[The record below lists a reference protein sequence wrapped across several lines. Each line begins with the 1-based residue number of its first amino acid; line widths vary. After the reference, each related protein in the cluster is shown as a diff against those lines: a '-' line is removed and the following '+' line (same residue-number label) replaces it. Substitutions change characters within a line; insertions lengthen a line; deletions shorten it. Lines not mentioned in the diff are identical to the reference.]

1 MPEEQKGVQDLY
13 FPNRNYRENAQFP
26 NIMEAVED
34 LDFRLAVSKFDK
46 LKPEERKAY
55 IITSSVLKNF
65 LEPRKINFNLLFQT
79 GAELY
84 KNIGELGF
92 YFQALLD
99 KNSADNEEVRKYAD
113 LLMQLSIA
121 GVLKIQEES
130 KGYPEKPINGMVWL
144 DGACIDVWNDFL
156 ANYFDIMK
164 DYKNYYNSRLIQSRI
179 VFAIKRHYSYE
190 IARSTYNMGLANSKI
205 GEMETALKCFQAV
218 VDDFQEILDQP
229 LEYFIENMEAVHEL
243 YYLGESLEKY
253 IDLEGHSDETL
264 REQYRKVKE
273 LENILKTKLNI

>member
-1 MPEEQKGVQDLY
+1 MPGEQKGIQDLY
-13 FPNRNYRENAQFP
+13 FPNRSYRENTQFP
-26 NIMEAVED
+26 SIMAAVED
-34 LDFRLAVSKFDK
+34 LDFKQAVSEFDK
-46 LKPEERKAY
+46 LLPEERKAY
-55 IITSSVLKNF
+55 ILMSSVLKNF
-65 LEPRKINFNLLFQT
+65 LEPRKINFSLLFQT
-79 GAELY
+79 GAEIY
-84 KNIGELGF
+84 RNIGELGF
-92 YFQALLD
+92 YFQAILD

-121 GVLKIQEES
+121 GVMKIQEES

-156 ANYFDIMK
+156 ANYFDIIK

-190 IARSTYNMGLANSKI
+190 IARSTFNMGLANSKI
-205 GEMETALKCFQAV
+205 GEMETALKCYQAV

-229 LEYFIENMEAVHEL
+229 LEYFAENMEAVHEL
-243 YYLGESLEKY
+243 YYLGEALEKY

-264 REQYRKVKE
+264 RDQYRKVKE
-273 LENILKTKLNI
+273 LENMIKVKMNI

>member
-1 MPEEQKGVQDLY
+1 MPGEQKGIQDLY
-13 FPNRNYRENAQFP
+13 FPNRSYRENTQFP
-26 NIMEAVED
+26 SIMAAVED
-34 LDFRLAVSKFDK
+34 LDFKQAVSEFDK
-46 LKPEERKAY
+46 LLPEERKAY
-55 IITSSVLKNF
+55 ILMSSVLKNF

-79 GAELY
+79 GAEIY
-84 KNIGELGF
+84 RNIGELGF
-92 YFQALLD
+92 YFQAILD

-121 GVLKIQEES
+121 GVMKIQEES

-156 ANYFDIMK
+156 ANYFDIIK

-190 IARSTYNMGLANSKI
+190 IARSTFNMGLANSKI
-205 GEMETALKCFQAV
+205 GEMETALKCYQAV

-229 LEYFIENMEAVHEL
+229 LEYFAENMEAVHEL
-243 YYLGESLEKY
+243 YYLGEALEKY
-253 IDLEGHSDETL
+253 IDLEGQSDETL
-264 REQYRKVKE
+264 RDQYRKVKE
-273 LENILKTKLNI
+273 LENMIKVKMNI

>member
-1 MPEEQKGVQDLY
+1 MPGEQKGIQDLY
-13 FPNRNYRENAQFP
+13 FPNRSYKENAQFP
-26 NIMEAVED
+26 NIMAAVEN
-34 LDFRLAVSKFDK
+34 LDFKQAVSEFDK
-46 LKPEERKAY
+46 LRPEERKAY
-55 IITSSVLKNF
+55 IIMSSVLKNF
-65 LEPRKINFNLLFQT
+65 LDPRKINFNLLFQT

-92 YFQALLD
+92 YFQAILD
-99 KNSADNEEVRKYAD
+99 KKNADNEDVRKYAD

-121 GVLKIQEES
+121 GVMKIQEES
-130 KGYPEKPINGMVWL
+130 KGYPVKPINGMVWL

-156 ANYFDIMK
+156 ANYFDIIK

-205 GEMETALKCFQAV
+205 GEMETALKCYQAV

-229 LEYFIENMEAVHEL
+229 LEYFAENMEAVHEL
-243 YYLGESLEKY
+243 YYLGEALEKY

-264 REQYRKVKE
+264 REQYKKVKE
-273 LENILKTKLNI
+273 MENMLKSKMNI

>member
-1 MPEEQKGVQDLY
+1 MPGEQKGIQDLY
-13 FPNRNYRENAQFP
+13 FPNRSYRENTQFP
-26 NIMEAVED
+26 SIMAAVED
-34 LDFRLAVSKFDK
+34 LDFKQAVSEFDK
-46 LKPEERKAY
+46 LIPSERKSY
-55 IITSSVLKNF
+55 IIMSSVLKNF

-92 YFQALLD
+92 YFQAILD
-99 KNSADNEEVRKYAD
+99 KNSADNEDVRKYAD

-121 GVLKIQEES
+121 GVMKVQEES
-130 KGYPEKPINGMVWL
+130 NGYPEKPINGMVWL

-156 ANYFDIMK
+156 ANYFDIIR

-179 VFAIKRHYSYE
+179 VFSIKRHYSYE

-205 GEMETALKCFQAV
+205 GEMETALKCYQAV

-229 LEYFIENMEAVHEL
+229 LEYFAENMEAVHEL
-243 YYLGESLEKY
+243 YYLGEALEKY

-264 REQYRKVKE
+264 RNQYRKVKE
-273 LENILKTKLNI
+273 LENMIKAKMNI

>member
-1 MPEEQKGVQDLY
+1 MPGEQKGIQDLY
-13 FPNRNYRENAQFP
+13 FPNRSYRENTQFP
-26 NIMEAVED
+26 SIMAAVED
-34 LDFRLAVSKFDK
+34 LDFKQAVSEFDK
-46 LKPEERKAY
+46 LLPEERKAY
-55 IITSSVLKNF
+55 ILMSSVLKNF

-79 GAELY
+79 GAEIY
-84 KNIGELGF
+84 RNIGELGF
-92 YFQALLD
+92 YFQAILD

-121 GVLKIQEES
+121 GVMKIQEES

-156 ANYFDIMK
+156 ANYFDIIK

-190 IARSTYNMGLANSKI
+190 IARSTFNMGLANSKI
-205 GEMETALKCFQAV
+205 GEMETALKCYQAV

-229 LEYFIENMEAVHEL
+229 LEYFAENMEAVHEL
-243 YYLGESLEKY
+243 YYLGEALEKY

-264 REQYRKVKE
+264 RDQYRKVKE
-273 LENILKTKLNI
+273 LENMIKVKMNI

>member
-1 MPEEQKGVQDLY
+1 MPGEQKGIQDLY
-13 FPNRNYRENAQFP
+13 FPNRSYRENTQFP
-26 NIMEAVED
+26 SIMAAVEN
-34 LDFRLAVSKFDK
+34 LDFKQAVSEFDK
-46 LKPEERKAY
+46 LLPEERKAY
-55 IITSSVLKNF
+55 ILMSSVLKNF
-65 LEPRKINFNLLFQT
+65 LEPRKINFSLLFQT
-79 GAELY
+79 GAEIY
-84 KNIGELGF
+84 RNIGELGF
-92 YFQALLD
+92 YFQAILD

-121 GVLKIQEES
+121 GVMKIQEES

-156 ANYFDIMK
+156 ANYFDIIK

-190 IARSTYNMGLANSKI
+190 IARSTFNMGLANSKI
-205 GEMETALKCFQAV
+205 GEMETALKCYQAV

-229 LEYFIENMEAVHEL
+229 LEYFAENMEAVHEL
-243 YYLGESLEKY
+243 YYLGEALEKY

-264 REQYRKVKE
+264 RDQYRKVKE
-273 LENILKTKLNI
+273 LENMIKVKMNI